1 VSNASSGTSH
11 DAIPKC
17 LMTYV
22 ELTERKEE
30 TDNDTED
37 GTLSADGGSCTS
49 VGDWGCWVASGSGS
63 SDNYDWGLAW
73 GTGDG
78 GTSGWD
84 KDSVGGWVA
93 SSSLGGSSRDE
104 SWAGGTWNNGRSDWG
119 NCGSDADWANALGC
133 DNGELA
139 WNVTWALAL
148 YASNGGGVVDGSV
161 AADGGCHDWS

>member
-17 LMTYV
+17 LNYV

-37 GTLSADGGSCTS
+37 GTLGADGRSCTS
-49 VGDWGCWVASGSGS
+49 VGNWGCWVAGDSGC
-63 SDNYDWGLAW
+63 SDDWGLLAW
-73 GTGDG
+73 GTGG
-78 GTSGWD
+78 SCGWY
-84 KDSVGGWVA
+84 KNSVCGWLA
-93 SSSLGGSSRDE
+93 STSLGGSTRDKRL
-104 SWAGGTWNNGRSDWG
+104 AGGTWNNGRSDWG